1 MYRMLML
8 VVNEIRSEVRIS
20 AQSELFLGVMRTLIV
35 VGWHVAH
42 LCCANPAAANIE
54 WFHFD
59 GVRRL

>member
-20 AQSELFLGVMRTLIV
+20 AQSPFVAMRTLII